1 MASASIRK
9 GDELPMKPGEGSA
22 LIGKSVS
29 IKGELSGSEDLFID
43 GLVDGTITLADS
55 RLTIGPNG
63 RVTADLKVRD
73 LIVFGLL
80 NGNVVATGRI
90 ELRQSAVINGDV
102 VASRMSIE
110 ENATIKGRV
119 ELTGQA
125 PKTAEARE

>member
-1 MASASIRK
+1 MASESILK
-9 GDELPMKPGEGSA
+9 GEDRLMKPVEGST

-29 IKGELSGSEDLFID
+29 IKGELSGSEDLFMD
-43 GLVDGTITLADS
+43 GTVDGTITLVDS

-73 LIVFGLL
+73 LIVFGLV
-80 NGNVVATGRI
+80 NGNVIASGRI
-90 ELRQSAVINGDV
+90 ELRESAVINGDI

-125 PKTAEARE
+125 TKTAEARE